1 MGRTSVT
8 LETLEDKQAFE
19 RKERMKEK
27 KWLKTRQVWNV
38 YTVMVDI
45 VGEATLKL
53 DCQAISFLSS

>member
-1 MGRTSVT
+1 MGRTSPVT

-38 YTVMVDI
+38 YAVMVDI
-45 VGEATLKL
+45 VGEATLK
-53 DCQAISFLSS
+53 